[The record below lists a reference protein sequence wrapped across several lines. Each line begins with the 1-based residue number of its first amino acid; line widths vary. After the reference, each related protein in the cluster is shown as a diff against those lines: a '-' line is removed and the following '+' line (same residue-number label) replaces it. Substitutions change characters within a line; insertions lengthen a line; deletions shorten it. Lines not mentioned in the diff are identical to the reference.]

1 MSSTIIIITPPPTKP
16 KRLNDKIQGAP
27 ASTYEVDVGEGATDL
42 ETLKALVLRLESE
55 QE

>member
-1 MSSTIIIITPPPTKP
+1 MSTIIIITPPPKRP
-16 KRLNDKIQGAP
+16 KSVSAKIQGAP
-27 ASTYEVDVGEGATDL
+27 ASSYEVDVGEGATDL